1 MRGLDDSDVA
11 KALGKEIKDFSLEDR
26 RYFKVYLTM
35 LCQLSKYYYV
45 LNLLVCVCVGVCVC
59 VCVCG
64 GGGHFAAFGKNY
76 PTENL
81 IS

>member
-45 LNLLVCVCVGVCVC
+45 LNLLVCVWVCVC
-59 VCVCG
+59 VCVWG
-64 GGGHFAAFGKNY
+64 GGVTLQLLGK
-76 PTENL
+76 TTL
-81 IS
+81 QRI